1 MDDPIVYPG
10 EPGASHMHDFFG
22 STETNAY
29 STPPS
34 LVGSAGTTC
43 RFSTDHSGYW
53 FPALVMDGTYIQP
66 VETAMYYRG
75 PDWAYAETNVEAIPA
90 SLEMIAGDS
99 HATAPQPRPI
109 TYWQCGPAYGAVVPK
124 SSTPYDCSPYPGS
137 YVRAQLTFPS
147 CWDGVHRDSADHR
160 SHLAYP
166 LVKGSNICPLTH
178 PVLIPR
184 ITAVV
189 NYGIVN
195 GAGAT
200 LSSGPGYT
208 FHGDF
213 MNGWDQVKLIQFTD
227 RCINN
232 LVYCVFTPTS
242 ESQVVAASDEARPS
256 RPVGGRTHSGAPS
269 SEVNRV

>member
-1 MDDPIVYPG
+1 
-10 EPGASHMHDFFG
+10 
-22 STETNAY
+22 
-29 STPPS
+29 
-34 LVGSAGTTC
+34 
-43 RFSTDHSGYW
+43 
-53 FPALVMDGTYIQP
+53 
-66 VETAMYYRG
+66 
-75 PDWAYAETNVEAIPA
+75 
-90 SLEMIAGDS
+90 
-99 HATAPQPRPI
+99 
-109 TYWQCGPAYGAVVPK
+109 
-124 SSTPYDCSPYPGS
+124 
-137 YVRAQLTFPS
+137 
-147 CWDGVHRDSADHR
+147 
-160 SHLAYP
+160 
-166 LVKGSNICPLTH
+166 VKGSNICPLTH